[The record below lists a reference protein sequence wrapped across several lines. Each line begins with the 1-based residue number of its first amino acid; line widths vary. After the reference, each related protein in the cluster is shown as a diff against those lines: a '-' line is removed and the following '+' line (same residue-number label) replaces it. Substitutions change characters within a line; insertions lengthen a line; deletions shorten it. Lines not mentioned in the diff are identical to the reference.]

1 MAELEL
7 SLRKAPSCLL
17 GCRGEPGLE
26 GPGNVVVLS
35 W

>member
-7 SLRKAPSCLL
+7 SLRKAPSCPS
-17 GCRGEPGLE
+17 GCGGEPGLE
-26 GPGNVVVLS
+26 GPGNEVVLS